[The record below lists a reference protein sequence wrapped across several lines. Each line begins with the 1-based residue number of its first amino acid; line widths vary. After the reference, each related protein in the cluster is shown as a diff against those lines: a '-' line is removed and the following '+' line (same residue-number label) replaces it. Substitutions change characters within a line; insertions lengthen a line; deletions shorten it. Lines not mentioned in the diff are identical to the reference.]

1 MSLLTKLF
9 GRTENESVDE
19 PPSQEAC
26 HHLSA
31 VPHWDNPD
39 DMGIEERASSYT
51 CQSCMMSLDPE
62 QYDTVR
68 AAEMDRLRT
77 LVAAE
82 GSE

>member
-1 MSLLTKLF
+1 MSLLTKIF
-9 GRTENESVDE
+9 GRTDTDVTDDVPAQQS
-19 PPSQEAC
+19 C

-51 CQSCMMSLDPE
+51 CQSCMLSLDPE
-62 QYDTVR
+62 QYDLVR
-68 AAEMDRLRT
+68 TTEMDRLRS

-82 GSE
+82 PGE